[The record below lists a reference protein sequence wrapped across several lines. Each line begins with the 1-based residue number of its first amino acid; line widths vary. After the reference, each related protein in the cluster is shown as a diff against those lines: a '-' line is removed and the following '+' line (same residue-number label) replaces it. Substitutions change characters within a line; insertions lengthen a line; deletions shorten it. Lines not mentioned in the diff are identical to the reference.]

1 MITIAVLGLGLTLVT
16 GAVLA
21 AQPKAKPAPVRARRT
36 RR

>member
-1 MITIAVLGLGLTLVT
+1 MITAVVLGIGLTLVT

-21 AQPKAKPAPVRARRT
+21 AQPKPKAAPVRARRT

>member
-21 AQPKAKPAPVRARRT
+21 AQAKGRPVPVRARRT